1 MAPPLAVLIMAGI
14 ACLES
19 RNMLSTLICI
29 TRRYCSCFS
38 STTLP
43 RLPMPTLL
51 SRKSSRPQ
59 RSAAA
64 STIRWQS
71 ASLVTSQA
79 MAAAVPPSA
88 RIISTVRSASLR
100 SRSATSTLVPARAS
114 RIAAARPLP
123 MPSPA
128 APPPLT
134 MATLSVK
141 PESSSGPFITPLPLA
156 SVCVYSCRTF
166 QALWMIYGRYRL
178 IGSTASPYAIKLRAL
193 LRYRRIPFDW
203 VIMTKALRKQ
213 TEHLRPNLIP
223 VLQYPDGSFRGE
235 TTTLAYDLEA
245 RHSDRSVIPE
255 DKAVSFACDLLEH

>member
-29 TRRYCSCFS
+29 TRRYCSGFS

-134 MATLSVK
+134 MATLPVK
-141 PESSSGPFITPLPLA
+141 PESSSGPFIMPLPLA
-156 SVCVYSCRTF
+156 SVCVYCCRTF
-166 QALWMIYGRYRL
+166 QALGMISRDTTR
-178 IGSTASPYAIKLRAL
+178 SAL
-193 LRYRRIPFDW
+193 FTCATVR
-203 VIMTKALRKQ
+203 LRKMQ
-213 TEHLRPNLIP
+213 SSP
-223 VLQYPDGSFRGE
+223 VFRSPQQG
-235 TTTLAYDLEA
+235 
-245 RHSDRSVIPE
+245 
-255 DKAVSFACDLLEH
+255 C